1 MLKKDTVKIITT
13 DQDIDDEIELGNE
26 ICDLTVGVNDFYT
39 GLCNHCRA
47 VGVPIINMVECEFQE
62 VVDFIHNEANK
73 RADKTVSF
81 TIQTNKK

>member
-62 VVDFIHNEANK
+62 TVDFIFNEANK
-73 RADKTVSF
+73 REDKTVSF

>member
-1 MLKKDTVKIITT
+1 MLKKDRIKIVTT
-13 DQDIDDEIELGNE
+13 DQEIDDEIELGNE

>member
-1 MLKKDTVKIITT
+1 MLKKDMVKIITT

>member
-1 MLKKDTVKIITT
+1 MLKINMIKIINT

-47 VGVPIINMVECEFQE
+47 VGVPIIHMVECEFQE
-62 VVDFIHNEANK
+62 VVNFIYKEANK
-73 RADKTVSF
+73 RDDKTVSF